1 MSVKN
6 KPFKFFLNFLIS
18 IVPLFFIVTTLISKV
33 LNIDSL
39 RLVND
44 DGLLFMII
52 IFTYQMVSFEMGVD
66 WERGWKD
73 TLYNEKNKYF
83 YSEFSKTL
91 FLILFSIFLCMF
103 AYGYFGQ
110 YWINDI
116 IDEIA
121 LPWTIIIILSMI
133 VGMAESLEIEWLS
146 RLDKW
151 LSELEENEEE

>member
-6 KPFKFFLNFLIS
+6 KSFKFFWNFLIS
-18 IVPLFFIVTTLISKV
+18 VLPLFFIVTTLISKV

-39 RLVND
+39 RTVHD
-44 DGLLFMII
+44 DGLFFMII
-52 IFTYQMVSFEMGVD
+52 IFTYQIVSFEMGVD
-66 WERGWKD
+66 WERGWRD
-73 TLYNEKNKYF
+73 TLYNGKHKLF
-83 YSEFSKTL
+83 YSEFFKTL
-91 FLILFSIFLCMF
+91 FLILFSTFLCMF

-133 VGMAESLEIEWLS
+133 VGMAESLEIKWLYG
-146 RLDKW
+146 LDKW
-151 LSELEENEEE
+151 LSEFEENEEE